1 MNIKSYE
8 DIPIVAGKIIDN
20 IWKQN
25 KNIFEYIDRKE
36 MVDQI
41 FNFMIEE
48 LTDKIEDWKEP

>member
-1 MNIKSYE
+1 MEIESYE
-8 DIPIVAGKIIDN
+8 DIPIVARGIIDN

-25 KNIFEYIDRKE
+25 KKIFECMDRKE

-48 LTDKIEDWKEP
+48 LTEKIEDWQN